1 MPTEQEIHNMFIPNI
16 ENSMRDVRMAR
27 MLFIT
32 KNGKLHA
39 GIAEQ
44 YIDKMSYYVSFC
56 REDAKTWSEDLRTM
70 VYCTG
75 HEEVNDSDVEGFLK
89 AFELAGQIMEANS
102 KGVSRLKI
110 RKILESQNIDDES
123 LKNLSVVLDRY
134 AEYGL
139 PAEVFTIGDALIKT
153 LKAKKDKEKQEKQ
166 S

>member
-16 ENSMRDVRMAR
+16 ENAMRSVRMAR
-27 MLFIT
+27 MMFES

-44 YIDKMSYYVSFC
+44 YIDKMSCYASYC
-56 REDAKTWSEDLRTM
+56 RKDAKPWPEELRTI

-75 HEEVNDSDVEGFLK
+75 FNGVDDSEVEGFLK

-123 LKNLSVVLDRY
+123 LKKLSVVLDRY

-153 LKAKKDKEKQEKQ
+153 LKAKKDKDKQEKQ

>member
-56 REDAKTWSEDLRTM
+56 RTRKPLFDSFTRT
-70 VYCTG
+70 TLL
-75 HEEVNDSDVEGFLK
+75 EVE
-89 AFELAGQIMEANS
+89 
-102 KGVSRLKI
+102 
-110 RKILESQNIDDES
+110 
-123 LKNLSVVLDRY
+123 
-134 AEYGL
+134 
-139 PAEVFTIGDALIKT
+139 
-153 LKAKKDKEKQEKQ
+153 
-166 S
+166 

>member
-1 MPTEQEIHNMFIPNI
+1 MPTEQEIHDMFIPNI

-44 YIDKMSYYVSFC
+44 YIDKMSYY
-56 REDAKTWSEDLRTM
+56 
-70 VYCTG
+70 
-75 HEEVNDSDVEGFLK
+75 VNDSDVEGFLK